1 MMNDLDLQN
10 MRQKLE
16 LERSHLLTRIRDQ
29 ETKLQSREGA
39 NPDALDLAQDYTA
52 RERRS
57 VRLAQ
62 ARSQLELVETALKR
76 LAEGTYGGCTQCG
89 EMIALARLEVLPY
102 ALLCVRC
109 QEEQERSAH
118 EGYGASS

>member
-10 MRQKLE
+10 MRQKLV
-16 LERSHLLTRIRDQ
+16 LERSHLLARIRDQ
-29 ETKLQSREGA
+29 ETKLQSREDA

-76 LAEGTYGGCTQCG
+76 LAEGTYGVCTQCG

-109 QEEQERSAH
+109 QEE
-118 EGYGASS
+118 